1 MRFFRFCRIAAAI
14 ASLAVLIPA
23 GAHDAHVHGVGK
35 LDVALDNHA
44 LTLHLDTPLI
54 KLVGFEHPANSAP
67 DREAVQK
74 MSRQLHAAAAMFV
87 PTAAAACKAMSVKL
101 VSAALDPAL
110 LDAAPAAAKAQHK
123 AAAQHDHADLDGD
136 FTFDCAHPEKLQ
148 SIDVKLFDA
157 FPGFHRIDV
166 QIVTPQRQSAATLTP
181 GAAAIPL

>member
-1 MRFFRFCRIAAAI
+1 MQFFRFCRIAVAI
-14 ASLAVLIPA
+14 ASLSALIPA

-54 KLVGFEHPANSAP
+54 NLVGFEHPANSAP
-67 DREAVQK
+67 DRQAVQK
-74 MSRQLHAAAAMFV
+74 MSRQLHAAAAIFV
-87 PTAAAACKAMSVKL
+87 PTAAAACKATSVKL
-101 VSAALDPAL
+101 VSAALDPTL
-110 LDAAPAAAKAQHK
+110 LDDAAPVAAKARHN
-123 AAAQHDHADLDGD
+123 AAQHDHADLDGD
-136 FTFDCAHPEKLQ
+136 FTFDCAHPEKLRA
-148 SIDVKLFDA
+148 IDVKLFDA